1 MTRVMCNLWKRT
13 FTLAPLTPL
22 IVFSPYIV
30 MVLRQL
36 LIFAPLKYGIQSWEE
51 IKVTY

>member
-1 MTRVMCNLWKRT
+1 MCNPWKRT
-13 FTLAPLTPL
+13 FTLAPLTSL

-36 LIFAPLKYGIQSWEE
+36 LIFCTLE
-51 IKVTY
+51 IWNSKLGGD